1 MGFLPIMAFALQ
13 CILSDIRGYSRFQGA
28 FFKPPRIGLL
38 YKPFVILRMLCL
50 VLFLQIGPHFIT
62 GSFSTPPVTLLDW
75 YGFKSPKQK
84 KAITF
89 LLKQT
94 EIDGKNPVINGHLTK
109 SDLSEIMTLVN
120 RTQKQWVRR
129 APKQERWDV
138 VKNDYAPEQ
147 KKTMLRCLKILG
159 VVHARFP
166 LKSSTSS
173 AICVLG
179 ATGPAMNKRLKF
191 LECCIEKGL
200 FRRQNILLLS
210 GERPLQSRVDDPE
223 YNDLIQKKGPNSKEV
238 GLERDLLQHLY
249 DSSPS
254 AKHQWPVIVIHGKKG
269 DLPRATT
276 ESTVKTLL
284 NWLKKHPEIKT
295 IVFISSQPYA
305 LYQKAIIGSVF
316 KSCGSDLNVQV
327 VGDGAKPKEVHQL
340 LAELGSYIWAITPS
354 VLSSIPLPKL
364 SDVDQQNLSDFLNT
378 CYGAQKSLYQI
389 LPKKLTNDLFSK
401 QKEKVLN

>member
-1 MGFLPIMAFALQ
+1 MMNALKWTGVKMAK
-13 CILSDIRGYSRFQGA
+13 ILSF
-28 FFKPPRIGLL
+28 L
-38 YKPFVILRMLCL
+38 YGCSTIFVILC
-50 VLFLQIGPHFIT
+50 FIPIIT
-62 GSFSTPPVTLLDW
+62 SFSVKNHGIDDVLRCKTLWDY
-75 YGFKSPKQK
+75 YGFCSKEQK
-84 KAITF
+84 KAIAF

-94 EIDGKNPVINGHLTK
+94 GIDWKDPVISRSLTK
-109 SDLSEIMTLVN
+109 SDLWKIMTLVQK
-120 RTQKQWVRR
+120 TQRQWVRR

-138 VKNDYAPEQ
+138 IKNDDSPEQ

-159 VVHARFP
+159 VVHGCFP
-166 LKSSTSS
+166 LKSSPSH

-179 ATGPAMNKRLKF
+179 ATGPVMNKRLKF
-191 LECCIEKGL
+191 LERCIEKGL

-254 AKHQWPVIVIHGKKG
+254 AKRKWPVTMIHGKKG

-284 NWLKKHPEIKT
+284 NWLKSHPEIKT
-295 IVFISSQPYA
+295 IVFISSQPYV
-305 LYQKAIIGSVF
+305 LYQKAIIGSVV

-327 VGDGAKPKEVHQL
+327 VGDGAKLKEVDQL

-364 SDVDQQNLSDFLNT
+364 SDGDQQNLSDFLNT
-378 CYGAQKSLYQI
+378 CYGAQKSLYHI
-389 LPKKLTNDLFSK
+389 LPKML
-401 QKEKVLN
+401 KVSPKNRPHGLP